1 MMATVKLPNLP
12 GMAQTGSRSEK
23 MFLDREG
30 ENPPQEIATWPRN
43 LAADLLQVQHPP
55 KNEQVP
61 VAESRPS
68 VSRRDDDRVDRHI
81 LGLIGSGG
89 RKP

>member
-1 MMATVKLPNLP
+1 
-12 GMAQTGSRSEK
+12 

-61 VAESRPS
+61 VAESRPQFRG
-68 VSRRDDDRVDRHI
+68 VTM
-81 LGLIGSGG
+81 IGSTGIFWD
-89 RKP
+89 